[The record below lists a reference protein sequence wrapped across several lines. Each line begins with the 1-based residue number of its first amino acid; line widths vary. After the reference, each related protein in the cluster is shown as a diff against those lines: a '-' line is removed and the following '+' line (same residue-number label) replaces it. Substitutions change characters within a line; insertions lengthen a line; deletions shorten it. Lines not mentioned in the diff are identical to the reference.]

1 MAEEELKATEEAKI
15 IEYRKNMDL
24 EIHLENVKKYR
35 NEISLMTKG
44 SHPIKL
50 PHTDPE
56 MQILCEEVIKEKT

>member
-35 NEISLMTKG
+35 NGISLMTKG

-50 PHTDPE
+50 PHTDPQ